1 MAQTHDAPLATPLAD
16 RHAALGARVVEF
28 AGWLMPLQY
37 AGILEEHRAVRARAG
52 LFDLTHMGE
61 LSVEGPE
68 AAAGLAYALTTNPAR
83 LAVGRAQYSM
93 ICFPDGGIMDDLIVY
108 RLGEER
114 FLIVANASNSGAVSD
129 ALAERLANFKVVL
142 DDRSLATALVAI
154 QGPESAAILAP
165 LTDVALDGLRY
176 YAIAEG
182 HVAGVAALVARTGY
196 TGEDG
201 FEVMVDVASAGS
213 STSPRRAISWV
224 APPSRRRLP
233 MAHVGSSSASPSGA
247 GA

>member
-1 MAQTHDAPLATPLAD
+1 
-16 RHAALGARVVEF
+16 
-28 AGWLMPLQY
+28 
-37 AGILEEHRAVRARAG
+37 
-52 LFDLTHMGE
+52 
-61 LSVEGPE
+61 
-68 AAAGLAYALTTNPAR
+68 
-83 LAVGRAQYSM
+83 M

-201 FEVMVDVASAGS
+201 FEVMVDVASAGWCGM
-213 STSPRRAISWV
+213 R
-224 APPSRRRLP
+224 
-233 MAHVGSSSASPSGA
+233 
-247 GA
+247 